1 MNPVINFFRKLSSYD
16 HRQSERRQTPML
28 VAYYWD
34 GATPMAHE
42 VRNISSAGFFL
53 LTKERWHLGTI
64 VTMTLQRTDTA
75 PADSETQHHIAV
87 LSKVVRMDEDGV
99 GFAFIPVE
107 TNRADP
113 AKTPVS
119 RLVGKKDLGRFLE
132 QLQSKE
138 DNAVAG

>member
-1 MNPVINFFRKLSSYD
+1 
-16 HRQSERRQTPML
+16 ML

-42 VRNISSAGFFL
+42 IRNISSTGFFL

-75 PADSETQHHIAV
+75 PADSGTQQHVSV

-99 GFAFIPVE
+99 GFVFIPIE
-107 TNRADP
+107 TTDA
-113 AKTPVS
+113 AQLKTSLS
-119 RLVGKKDLGRFLE
+119 RPVGKKALSRFLE
-132 QLQSKE
+132 QLQSDKA
-138 DNAVAG
+138 NAVAG